1 MVRRGVLEKSR
12 SRVSAVTPSPC
23 PPLRSASTT
32 PGVITETLELQ
43 SKGESDRSPAVAFA
57 AAARAEFVHPLI
69 SFAPREL
76 AFVHLHSP
84 ALDAPDASGQLPT
97 LQQTQQLTMTNASLL
112 PLDYTLRA
120 SPPFSL
126 DAYEFRLGAG
136 EARSVSVVFDPMY
149 KEDKQSHAAETRIV
163 ALYKDHPRRDL
174 VRCAAD
180 INFPNVKLDTASVTF
195 GAVLNDT
202 TSSQVV
208 RVTNVSKLPV
218 LLSWAFIEDPEEA
231 AAEAAAAGLPY
242 IPVNQIFDIMPI
254 RCHLL
259 PGQEQAVEVVYYAHA
274 GRKAATTAVCE
285 VAGGPEYTLSL
296 AGESAVAGFRVDR
309 QLLDFGR
316 MPYSGGDSRDF
327 TIHNTGRVPYTY
339 TIEADPALMRPGGGL
354 LLSTTAG
361 RIAPGEKVR
370 VDVRLRPGV
379 PGPVAA
385 SINLTVAHFQ
395 PIAISVT
402 AEAVFGSVAC
412 ELPLDDDDDPEW
424 RAAYAIATAAVRT
437 KRNAAA
443 SAVAALEAELSSEVP
458 ARGHSAASG
467 ASGVLAAGKAGLTVP
482 LPEAAVAAPPSA
494 AKAPAPPAPTNRS
507 RPLSARGMP
516 AATPPVVPLEIEAQG
531 ETMRALF
538 SAHVGAGV
546 ARKQGGGSSR
556 QPGLT
561 SRVAPEAKHEEA
573 KIQEAKEGKE
583 GGGAEDAGTAAAAL
597 PEPSLTSR
605 ARSPPG
611 RPAGNR
617 AGSAPTTSALAIGA
631 GPTPKCRAP
640 PVPGASVEDFHIA
653 RYVIDLGNVIIGT
666 SKSRTFHLWNTGGM
680 PVTVNWDRTDPA
692 FNVFTLE
699 PQRIGKVAEAQVRA
713 GGVGWG

>member
-1 MVRRGVLEKSR
+1 
-12 SRVSAVTPSPC
+12 
-23 PPLRSASTT
+23 
-32 PGVITETLELQ
+32 
-43 SKGESDRSPAVAFA
+43 
-57 AAARAEFVHPLI
+57 
-69 SFAPREL
+69 
-76 AFVHLHSP
+76 
-84 ALDAPDASGQLPT
+84 
-97 LQQTQQLTMTNASLL
+97 MTNASLL

-136 EARSVSVVFDPMY
+136 EARAVSVVFDPMY

-163 ALYKDHPRRDL
+163 ALYKDHPRRDF
-174 VRCAAD
+174 VRCVAD
-180 INFPNVKLDTASVTF
+180 INFPNVKIDTASVNF

-231 AAEAAAAGLPY
+231 ATEAAAAGLPY

-259 PGQEQAVEVVYYAHA
+259 PGQEQAIEVVYYAHA
-274 GRKAATTAVCE
+274 GRKASTTAVCE
-285 VAGGPEYTLSL
+285 VAGGPEYTLAL
-296 AGESAVAGFRVDR
+296 TGESAVAGFRVDK

-395 PIAISVT
+395 PVAIAVT
-402 AEAVFGSVAC
+402 ADAVFGSVAC
-412 ELPLDDDDDPEW
+412 ELPLDDEDDAEW
-424 RAAYAIATAAVRT
+424 RAAHAIATAAVRS
-437 KRNAAA
+437 KRNAAS
-443 SAVAALEAELSSEVP
+443 SAVAALEAELASEVP
-458 ARGHSAASG
+458 ARGPSVASAASG
-467 ASGVLAAGKAGLTVP
+467 AFAPGRVGSTVP
-482 LPEAAVAAPPSA
+482 LPEAAVAATPAA
-494 AKAPAPPAPTNRS
+494 AKAPAPPAANRS

-516 AATPPVVPLEIEAQG
+516 VAAPLAVPLEIEVQG

-546 ARKQGGGSSR
+546 ARKQGGGSTRLPPS
-556 QPGLT
+556 LT
-561 SRVAPEAKHEEA
+561 SRIASEAKQEEAKH
-573 KIQEAKEGKE
+573 QEGKE
-583 GGGAEDAGTAAAAL
+583 SKEGGVEDAAGGGAAASPL

-611 RPAGNR
+611 RPAGSR
-617 AGSAPTTSALAIGA
+617 AISSAPTSASLAIA
-631 GPTPKCRAP
+631 PGPALKCRAP

-666 SKSRTFHLWNTGGM
+666 TKSKTFHLWNTGGM
-680 PVTVNWDRTDPA
+680 PVTVSWDRTDPA
-692 FNVFTLE
+692 FGVFTLE
-699 PQRIGKVAEAQVRA
+699 PQRIGKVAEAQV
-713 GGVGWG
+713 